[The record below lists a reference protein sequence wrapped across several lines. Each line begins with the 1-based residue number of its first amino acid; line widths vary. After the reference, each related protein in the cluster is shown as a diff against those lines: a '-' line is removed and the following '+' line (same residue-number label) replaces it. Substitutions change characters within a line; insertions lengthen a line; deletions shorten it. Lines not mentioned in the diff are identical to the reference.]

1 MTISRRTFAKLV
13 GGTSAGTMLAGPG
26 LTGASAQDDRQVLIL
41 ATNGADITNID
52 PHYAVSTQDRTIVD
66 MIFNALIRFT
76 PGDSSSF
83 EPDLAAEMPT
93 ATDNDDGT
101 QTWSFTLRDDVMCH
115 ATDSSDAYLLT
126 SADVLFSYNKVSNGD
141 SSAFAQDYI
150 GWSFEAPDD
159 QSFTITVPE
168 PLSEILFYTRIANY
182 SGGLIVPQQSFEAIG
197 ADNFVTRPAG
207 TGPFR
212 FESHTPQQDVT
223 LVANDEYFRGAP
235 QLGGV
240 VVRFIADN
248 TSRELAQQSGD
259 VHVAA
264 GLPEAQWVDRINER
278 DGVVADVF
286 GVGEVVV
293 INLDVQ
299 HEILQDPLVREAI
312 FLAMSREGHAAV
324 SGPPVSEIVY
334 SPVPV
339 GLVEGGLSREEAEA
353 AGLVID
359 QDLDRANELM
369 AEAGYGDGFELDLV
383 SSEMAAY
390 RTHYEILA
398 DELRQIGITLNL
410 EVVQHAA
417 MHDLIREDRNAIVIY
432 NTYRPT
438 ADLYL
443 THFYTSD
450 SGPTNFTNYNVDE
463 LRDQARSET
472 DPNRQVEIWKESMIE
487 LGKNF
492 VATGLLY
499 NNQVYTR
506 LEGVDYGH
514 ELVSMVQL
522 YPGINEKTTLN
533 L

>member
-1 MTISRRTFAKLV
+1 MTISRRTFTKLV
-13 GGTSAGTMLAGPG
+13 GGTSAGSMLASRG
-26 LTGASAQDDRQVLIL
+26 LAGAFAQDGRQTLIL

-83 EPDLAAEMPT
+83 EPDLAAEMPI

-101 QTWSFTLRDDVMCH
+101 QTWSFTLRDDVICH
-115 ATDSSDAYLLT
+115 ATESSDAYPLA
-126 SADVLFSYNKVSNGD
+126 SADVLFSYNKVSNGE

-150 GWSFEAPDD
+150 GWTFDAPDD
-159 QSFTITVPE
+159 HSFNITVPE
-168 PLSEILFYTRIANY
+168 PLSDILFYTRVANY
-182 SGGLIVPQQSFEAIG
+182 SGGLIIPQKSFEAIG

-207 TGPFR
+207 TGPFI

-223 LVANDEYFRGAP
+223 LTANDDYFRGAP

-248 TSRELAQQSGD
+248 TSRELALQSGD
-259 VHVAA
+259 VHVAS
-264 GLPEAQWVDRINER
+264 GLPEAQWVERINQGE
-278 DGVVADVF
+278 GVVADVF

-293 INLDVQ
+293 INLDIQ
-299 HEILQDPLVREAI
+299 HEILQDPLVREAV

-339 GLVEGGLSREEAEA
+339 GLVEGGLSREDAEA
-353 AGLVID
+353 AGLVIE

-369 AEAGYGDGFELDLV
+369 AEAGYAEGFELDLV

-463 LRDQARSET
+463 LRDQARSEI
-472 DPNRQVEIWKESMIE
+472 DPDRQVEIWKEAMIE
-487 LGKNF
+487 LGANF

-499 NNQVYTR
+499 NNQVYAR

-522 YPGINEKTTLN
+522 YPGINETTTLT